1 MFPVLAV
8 TLIVSLTACGTIPGS
23 TAVGGRTPG
32 GSASGPATRAV
43 PPARVFGRVFHNP
56 GVTVTGGRLYVTW
69 QANPLA
75 AAVPRFELA
84 RVDQA
89 TGAIK
94 AAHLLAPGQAGV
106 RSPPA
111 WRPTRAGPS
120 WWPARR
126 AMAASGGCSD
136 ATR

>member
-23 TAVGGRTPG
+23 TAVGGR
-32 GSASGPATRAV
+32 
-43 PPARVFGRVFHNP
+43 NP

-69 QANPLA
+69 QTNPLA

-84 RVDQA
+84 RIDQA

-120 WWPARR
+120 
-126 AMAASGGCSD
+126 
-136 ATR
+136 